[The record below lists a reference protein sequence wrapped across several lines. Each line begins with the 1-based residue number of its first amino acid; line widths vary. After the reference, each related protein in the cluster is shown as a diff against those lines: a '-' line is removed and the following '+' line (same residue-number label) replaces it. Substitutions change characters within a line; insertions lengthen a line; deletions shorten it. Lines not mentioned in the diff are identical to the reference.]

1 MRSGLAPALEIAPI
15 GSRDRWRS
23 LVVSKRRVEFERAA
37 SLKRN
42 AHERTLLLER
52 AADAERP
59 GSRG

>member
-15 GSRDRWRS
+15 GSRDRWQS
-23 LVVSKRRVEFERAA
+23 LVVSKRRVKFERAA

-59 GSRG
+59 CSRG